1 MQELLKGVLKDIE
14 STQAIIRDIEDQM
27 RRTRNTAKFL
37 ALQERLRVATDMLE
51 ELHRQSAEIQNYLR
65 K

>member
-14 STQAIIRDIEDQM
+14 STQAMIRDIEDQM

-37 ALQERLRVATDMLE
+37 ALQERLGVATDMLE